1 MKNVLIVGLIVIGIG
16 AGFAGGYYFK
26 INKAQEPKTQVSE
39 VRPSPTPDT
48 DRFSNDKATVKSFD
62 GRKLVYTLESGTE
75 KTLAD
80 TTGIDVWQMPAKPE
94 EKSVKTDWKIVKA
107 GTKIVIASEKAT
119 GKVMAVLVL

>member
-1 MKNVLIVGLIVIGIG
+1 MAIGLS
-16 AGFAGGYYFK
+16 FAGGYYFK
-26 INKAQEPKTQVSE
+26 INKAQEPKAQVSE
-39 VRPSPTPDT
+39 VKPSPTPDT

-107 GTKIVIASEKAT
+107 GTKIVIASEKAS
-119 GKVMAVLVL
+119 GKIMAVLVL